1 MKTQIAAIDFGTSKI
16 VTIVAQSGG
25 ISRLDIIG
33 SGTVPYAG
41 FSGGDWNEP
50 DVLTDAVRDSVAAAE
65 LEANA
70 KIREVYVG
78 VPGDYV
84 HVATG
89 EAEIELTGPITE
101 DEINRVQ
108 DLVADKLRVVEK
120 GGYVLHRSPAW
131 FSIDDGK
138 KTMEPMG
145 GTGARL
151 RARVSFMIADPVFVD
166 DAAELMGMLGITVLG
181 FLSPMLGECLLF
193 LSLEDR
199 DRIAMIVDVGY
210 LTTEVAVVEG
220 DAVVYHAML
229 GSGGG
234 FMTAALAE
242 GIKLPMHMAEQVKRA
257 YLFNPDEFDQ
267 DNFYSA
273 YDNDGRRVDVQ
284 RVSVSRNMDEA
295 MDELCDLID
304 KTLKN
309 DAAQYFGPRSQIYL
323 TGGGIALMRGGR
335 EYLAARVGRPVK
347 VPAQKTAKLNSPVYA
362 SALGLVSLVF
372 DSIEQQ
378 DTGEQGLGKKI
389 AGLFKRG

>member
-16 VTIVAQSGG
+16 VSIVAQSGG

-41 FSGGDWNEP
+41 FADGDWNEP
-50 DVLTDAVRDSVAAAE
+50 DALIDAVRDSVAAAE

-70 KIREVYVG
+70 KIREIYVG
-78 VPGDYV
+78 VPGDFV

-89 EAEIELTGPITE
+89 EAEIELQGAITE

-108 DLVADKLRVVEK
+108 DVVADKLRVVEK

-145 GTGARL
+145 GTGTRL

-166 DAAELMGMLGITVLG
+166 DAAEMMGALGITVVG
-181 FLSPMLGECLLF
+181 FLSPMLGESLLL

-199 DRIAMIVDVGY
+199 DRVSMLVDVGY
-210 LTTEVAVVEG
+210 LSTEVAVVEG

-229 GSGGG
+229 KTGGG
-234 FMTAALAE
+234 FMAAALAE
-242 GIKLPMHMAEQVKRA
+242 GLKLPMRMAEQIKRA

-267 DNFYSA
+267 DNYYEA
-273 YDNDGRRVDVQ
+273 YDDDDGRLSFPRKAVQ
-284 RVSVSRNMDEA
+284 RHMEIS
-295 MDELCDLID
+295 MDELCDLVD

-335 EYLAARVGRPVK
+335 EYLAARIGRPVK
-347 VPAQKTAKLNSPVYA
+347 VPQQKTAKLNSPVYA
-362 SALGLVSLVF
+362 SALGLVSLIF

-378 DTGEQGLGKKI
+378 DAGEPGLGKKI
-389 AGLFKRG
+389 VGLFKRG

>member
-1 MKTQIAAIDFGTSKI
+1 MKRQIAAIDFGTSKI
-16 VTIVAQSGG
+16 VSIVAQSGG

-41 FSGGDWNEP
+41 YSDGDWNEP
-50 DVLTDAVRDSVAAAE
+50 EALIEAVQDSVKAAE
-65 LEANA
+65 LEANS
-70 KIREVYVG
+70 KIREIYVG
-78 VPGDYV
+78 VPGDFV

-145 GTGARL
+145 ATGSRL

-166 DAAELMGMLGITVLG
+166 DAAELMGAMDITVIG
-181 FLSPMLGECLLF
+181 FLSPMLGACLLL

-199 DRIAMIVDVGY
+199 DRVAMLVDVGY

-220 DAVVYHAML
+220 DAIVYHAML
-229 GSGGG
+229 KTGGG
-234 FMTAALAE
+234 YMAAALAE
-242 GIKLPMHMAEQVKRA
+242 GLKIPMRMAEQVKRA

-273 YDNDGRRVDVQ
+273 YDENDQ
-284 RVSVSRNMDEA
+284 RFDFPRNGVTRHMEES

-309 DAAQYFGPRSQIYL
+309 DAAQYFGPRSQFYL

-335 EYLAARVGRPVK
+335 EYLAARIGRPVK
-347 VPAQKTAKLNSPVYA
+347 VPVQKTAKLNNPVYA
-362 SALGLVSLVF
+362 SALGLTSLIF

-378 DTGEQGLGKKI
+378 DAGEPGLSKKI